1 MLLSIRVLLLR
12 GFVMYPAS
20 KTKKEVDQ
28 FFGLLSSSSGYP
40 HLLDYLSACMN
51 EEERQLK
58 DYAIAAL
65 TKADL
70 RDCAQKQLGR
80 HEFIKELLTFMQSF
94 TKK

>member
-1 MLLSIRVLLLR
+1 
-12 GFVMYPAS
+12 MYPVS

-28 FFGLLSSSSGYP
+28 LFGLMSSSSGYA

-51 EEERQLK
+51 EEEQRLK
-58 DYAIAAL
+58 DYAISSL

-70 RDCAQKQLGR
+70 RDYAQKQLGR
-80 HEFIKELLTFMQSF
+80 HEFAKELLTFMQSF